1 VVRAEEIAAD
11 DFGCAVGEDQAAV
24 VAEERVA
31 QGRFDADT
39 RRPAD
44 KDEGLDLPLS
54 ENVIELGLEE
64 AAVAVLETRRSPGW
78 GASSGTMLVFHVP
91 SIKKSP
97 APTPKPR
104 CFSRLG
110 ASGPPRFERSRLNSI
125 FRYTTV
131 IPAAR
136 AASRTRPVG
145 SIVARAA
152 AIGRPLE
159 ANIPPSAPKSF
170 CMSTTITA
178 APRESIGSGVGLAST
193 MTLRHAKDDG
203 GGRCK
208 PFLALGRTRVWRWDA
223 SGVTFERIRGHAYP
237 FG

>member
-1 VVRAEEIAAD
+1 LDDEKRGVVVRAEEIAAD

-131 IPAAR
+131 IPAAPR
-136 AASRTRPVG
+136 G
-145 SIVARAA
+145 IKD
-152 AIGRPLE
+152 
-159 ANIPPSAPKSF
+159 APRGLDRGAGGI
-170 CMSTTITA
+170 STTITA
-178 APRESIGSGVGLAST
+178 DPPWVDRKRRWSRLHDDAASRQGRRRRPMQTVLGFRTNESVAVG
-193 MTLRHAKDDG
+193 RK
-203 GGRCK
+203 
-208 PFLALGRTRVWRWDA
+208 
-223 SGVTFERIRGHAYP
+223 RGH
-237 FG
+237 F